1 MQENLIK
8 NYIQL
13 DSTTKEELITVNV
26 ILEIKIGLD
35 KTVLESIKMNFNKNM
50 TVNDMLKEIIIN
62 FNDSLENNNKKIY
75 LNPESNEY
83 KLCECLESFEGGIR
97 TYINGNILE
106 KRAKLKNISSRNFK
120 ILYSTKDILLNFQRK
135 KKFAM
140 DVKLFKKYF
149 VYLIN

>member
-1 MQENLIK
+1 MQSSLTK

-13 DSTTKEELITVNV
+13 ESKIKEELITVNI
-26 ILEIKIGLD
+26 ILELKIGSD

-62 FNDSLENNNKKIY
+62 FNDSLESNNKKVY

-83 KLCECLESFEGGIR
+83 KLCECVESFENGIR

-120 ILYSTKDILLNFQRK
+120 ILYSTKDILLNLQRK
-135 KKFAM
+135 KKVC
-140 DVKLFKKYF
+140 DGCE
-149 VYLIN
+149 II

>member
-1 MQENLIK
+1 MHSSLTK

-13 DSTTKEELITVNV
+13 ESKIKEELITVNI
-26 ILEIKIGLD
+26 ILELKIGSD

-62 FNDSLENNNKKIY
+62 FNDSLESNNKKVY

-83 KLCECLESFEGGIR
+83 KLCECVESFENGIR

-135 KKFAM
+135 KKVC
-140 DVKLFKKYF
+140 DGCE
-149 VYLIN
+149 II

>member
-13 DSTTKEELITVNV
+13 ESTTKEELITVNI

-35 KTVLESIKMNFNKNM
+35 KTVLESIKMNFNKNV

-62 FNDSLENNNKKIY
+62 FNDSLESNNKKIY

-83 KLCECLESFEGGIR
+83 KLCECVESFEGGIR

-120 ILYSTKDILLNFQRK
+120 ILYSPKDILLNFQRK
-135 KKFAM
+135 KKLCDACE
-140 DVKLFKKYF
+140 
-149 VYLIN
+149 II

>member
-13 DSTTKEELITVNV
+13 ESTTKEELITVNI

-83 KLCECLESFEGGIR
+83 KLCECVESFEGGIR

-120 ILYSTKDILLNFQRK
+120 ILYSPKDILLNLQRK
-135 KKFAM
+135 KKLCDACE
-140 DVKLFKKYF
+140 
-149 VYLIN
+149 II

>member
-1 MQENLIK
+1 MQSSLTK

-13 DSTTKEELITVNV
+13 ESKIKEELITVNI
-26 ILEIKIGLD
+26 ILELKIGSD

-50 TVNDMLKEIIIN
+50 TVSDMLKEIIVN
-62 FNDSLENNNKKIY
+62 FNDSLENNNKKVY

-83 KLCECLESFEGGIR
+83 KLCECVESYENGIR

-135 KKFAM
+135 KKVC
-140 DVKLFKKYF
+140 DGCE
-149 VYLIN
+149 II

>member
-1 MQENLIK
+1 MQSSLTK

-13 DSTTKEELITVNV
+13 ESKIKEELITVNI
-26 ILEIKIGLD
+26 ILELKIGSD

-62 FNDSLENNNKKIY
+62 FNDSLESNNKKVY

-83 KLCECLESFEGGIR
+83 KLCECVESFENGIR

-120 ILYSTKDILLNFQRK
+120 ILYSTKDILLNFERK
-135 KKFAM
+135 KKICDACE
-140 DVKLFKKYF
+140 
-149 VYLIN
+149 II

>member
-13 DSTTKEELITVNV
+13 ESNTKEELISVNI

-50 TVNDMLKEIIIN
+50 TVSDMLKEIIVN

-83 KLCECLESFEGGIR
+83 KLCECVESFEGGIR

-120 ILYSTKDILLNFQRK
+120 ILYSPKDILLNFQRK
-135 KKFAM
+135 KKVC
-140 DVKLFKKYF
+140 DSCE
-149 VYLIN
+149 II

>member
-13 DSTTKEELITVNV
+13 ESTTKEELITVNI

-50 TVNDMLKEIIIN
+50 IVNDMLKEIIIN

-83 KLCECLESFEGGIR
+83 KLCECVESFEGGIR

-120 ILYSTKDILLNFQRK
+120 ILYSPKDILLNFQRK
-135 KKFAM
+135 KKLCDACE
-140 DVKLFKKYF
+140 
-149 VYLIN
+149 II

>member
-1 MQENLIK
+1 MQSSLTK

-13 DSTTKEELITVNV
+13 ESKIKEELIKVNI
-26 ILEIKIGLD
+26 ILELKIGSD

-62 FNDSLENNNKKIY
+62 FNDSLESNNKKVY

-83 KLCECLESFEGGIR
+83 KLCECVESFENGIR

-120 ILYSTKDILLNFQRK
+120 ILYSTKDILLNFERK
-135 KKFAM
+135 KKICDACE
-140 DVKLFKKYF
+140 V
-149 VYLIN
+149 I

>member
-13 DSTTKEELITVNV
+13 ESTTKEELITVNI

-35 KTVLESIKMNFNKNM
+35 KTVLESIKMNFNKNV

-62 FNDSLENNNKKIY
+62 FNDSLESNNKKIY

-83 KLCECLESFEGGIR
+83 KLCECVESFEGGIR

-120 ILYSTKDILLNFQRK
+120 ILYSPKDILLNFQRK
-135 KKFAM
+135 KNICDACE
-140 DVKLFKKYF
+140 
-149 VYLIN
+149 II